1 MIYRRG
7 DLALVPFPFTDLSS
21 AKRRPVLLLA
31 DPDGYGDFL
40 AVAVTSRPHH
50 SNAIAI
56 GNQDIS
62 SGALPASSWVRTDA
76 DDPRR
81 EVWAELTAAWE
92 SVGRFDGPRRI
103 GDRRH
108 WEQLVRDRPM
118 VLGRQARKALAGI
131 AKQGRALVQDRGFIA
146 PIHRSPRASSGA
158 AADRS

>member
-56 GNQDIS
+56 GDQDIS
-62 SGALPASSWVRTDA
+62 SGALPASSWVRTDRVVTLNA
-76 DDPRR
+76 ALVRKVFGSASAGFVDRVVR
-81 EVWAELTAAWE
+81 EVC
-92 SVGRFDGPRRI
+92 SRI
-103 GDRRH
+103 GV
-108 WEQLVRDRPM
+108 E
-118 VLGRQARKALAGI
+118 A
-131 AKQGRALVQDRGFIA
+131 
-146 PIHRSPRASSGA
+146 ASGGA
-158 AADRS
+158 TG